1 MHARSCS
8 VIPVLPPVGAG
19 DGGRV
24 GVEEDSFR
32 IILQVM
38 LQAATIGEWELTPNL
53 KYIFSSPYLGGK
65 GGGASFIP

>member
-53 KYIFSSPYLGGK
+53 KYIFSSPYLGG
-65 GGGASFIP
+65 GGGSFIP